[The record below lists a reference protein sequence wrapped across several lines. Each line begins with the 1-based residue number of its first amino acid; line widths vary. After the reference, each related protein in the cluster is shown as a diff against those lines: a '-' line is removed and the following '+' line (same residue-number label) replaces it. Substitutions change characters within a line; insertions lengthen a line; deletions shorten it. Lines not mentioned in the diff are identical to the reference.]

1 MGVHEGLWPR
11 FGDLHCTLEGCL
23 PKVSSSRRVYVI
35 ICGKWLQFHLVWWWI
50 FDPGLRKETNAYLTK
65 DGKGGSLSRVSLRPL
80 KMSDVDDFLLWAGD
94 DQVTRNLRWETCGDD
109 RCRAEIDYAIVAK
122 YWGQGIST
130 KAVKIAV
137 TSLQGCA

>member
-1 MGVHEGLWPR
+1 MGVQEGLWPR
-11 FGDLHCTLEGCL
+11 FGDLHCTLEG
-23 PKVSSSRRVYVI
+23 
-35 ICGKWLQFHLVWWWI
+35 
-50 FDPGLRKETNAYLTK
+50 
-65 DGKGGSLSRVSLRPL
+65 VSLRPL

-94 DQVTRNLRWETCGDD
+94 DQQALTVIRDLCMPHPWTRSICVDDVTIGFVSVSPGTGDD
-109 RCRAEIDYAIVAK
+109 RCRAEIDYVIVAK